1 MPAPTPHCL
10 PRLSPSGRLHNS
22 APSHLEAQWTP
33 APPSSCRAVRAPH
46 MAASRGVLRAA
57 PRAHAPAGAPAVHCL
72 LTSTPGSGSF
82 ARLEQISGLRTGH
95 SFNGGRRR
103 ARLSA
108 PTREVRRRAA
118 ATTRAVPHLHPR
130 TSRSATGGAGCPDI
144 AGHARRPQE
153 QTPGAEARFAHRDH
167 ASAPGDALYRHYG
180 RRCARQLDSSSA
192 S

>member
-82 ARLEQISGLRTGH
+82 ARREQISGLRTGH
-95 SFNGGRRR
+95 SFRCRPTAGPAKCTDQGGQ
-103 ARLSA
+103 A
-108 PTREVRRRAA
+108 PGSGN
-118 ATTRAVPHLHPR
+118 H
-130 TSRSATGGAGCPDI
+130 SRSAAPASAHVALSYGGRGMPGYRGARAPASGTNAGGGGTVRSSRPRLRPRGCPI
-144 AGHARRPQE
+144 Q
-153 QTPGAEARFAHRDH
+153 
-167 ASAPGDALYRHYG
+167 ALRT
-180 RRCARQLDSSSA
+180 
-192 S
+192 